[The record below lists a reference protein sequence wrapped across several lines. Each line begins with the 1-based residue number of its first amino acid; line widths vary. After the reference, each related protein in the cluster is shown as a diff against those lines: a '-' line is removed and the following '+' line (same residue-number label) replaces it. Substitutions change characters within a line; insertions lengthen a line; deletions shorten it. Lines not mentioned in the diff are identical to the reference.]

1 MSRKKATA
9 TLIHRPSL
17 YFYRGIILIGLVLL
31 VAREIHWGISS
42 VGDDPTRRLDLNLF
56 EHILLPATD
65 TNSTTADVPCTSQL
79 QTKGAPQIYDEYAHD
94 DNILVQYGDSIYVRT
109 GWDAAPIVLEDYKVV
124 FFTTA
129 KVGCTV
135 FKQLFRRMLGIP
147 QWQDVNLPHLIPW
160 NPEVNG
166 LRYLYH
172 YNRTAASHM
181 MTAPDWTRAI
191 FVRDPKTRFLSAY
204 LDKVVRVWS
213 SPSYAIWMVCWHV
226 ILTQWLFV
234 YIGWQPLLYPQGLL
248 PHPPQLRELEY
259 QLGPILSSRSNL

>member
-1 MSRKKATA
+1 
-9 TLIHRPSL
+9 
-17 YFYRGIILIGLVLL
+17 
-31 VAREIHWGISS
+31 
-42 VGDDPTRRLDLNLF
+42 LDLNLF